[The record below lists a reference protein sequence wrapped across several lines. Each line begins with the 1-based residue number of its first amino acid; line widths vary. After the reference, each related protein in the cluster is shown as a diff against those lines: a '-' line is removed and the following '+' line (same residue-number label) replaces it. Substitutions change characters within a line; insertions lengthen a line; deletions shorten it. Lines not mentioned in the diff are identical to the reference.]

1 MGLTNT
7 DIGRIGK
14 TRAPGVGPASD
25 KRLNVYSYDNSTRMG
40 NKNKTIS
47 FRVSQ
52 EKFET
57 LRDIAEERDI
67 SLSAVFRDYVD
78 MLVANDGQ
86 IEVVPEHEL
95 SDSEEPE
102 TTSFPPKVEVSK
114 SFVREH
120 ERLEL
125 EADHLRDQLK
135 EHKQYVTTL
144 RQELEKH
151 DQEDVVQL
159 EELDNTEEG
168 SYRIGNGFDDTTH

>member
-1 MGLTNT
+1 
-7 DIGRIGK
+7 
-14 TRAPGVGPASD
+14 
-25 KRLNVYSYDNSTRMG
+25 MG

-78 MLVANDGQ
+78 MLVAHDGQ
-86 IEVVPEHEL
+86 VEVVPEHEVGE
-95 SDSEEPE
+95 SES
-102 TTSFPPKVEVSK
+102 TTESFPPKVEVPK

-125 EADHLRDQLK
+125 EADHLREQLE
-135 EHKQYVTTL
+135 EHKRYVTQL
-144 RQELEKH
+144 RQKLDENDGE
-151 DQEDVVQL
+151 EDVVQL
-159 EELDNTEEG
+159 EDLDGDDEEET
-168 SYRIGNGFDDTTH
+168 SYRIGSFDDV